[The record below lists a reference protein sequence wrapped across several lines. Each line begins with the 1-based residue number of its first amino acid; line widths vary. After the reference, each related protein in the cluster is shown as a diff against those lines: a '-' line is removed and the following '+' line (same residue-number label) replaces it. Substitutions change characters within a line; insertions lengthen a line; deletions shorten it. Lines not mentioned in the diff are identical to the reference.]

1 MKFGKRLAA
10 EASRRWR
17 PFYIDYKALKRA
29 LARDVSNHGALVV
42 GGPSCCTHAH
52 PDPNGTAFALV
63 LKQELK
69 KISAFYVEKEEE
81 LQAIMQGLTTKP
93 PAALTSFRSEV
104 QDLKKYVVL
113 NYVAVIKAIKKRNR
127 HLKVLPHG

>member
-1 MKFGKRLAA
+1 M
-10 EASRRWR
+10 
-17 PFYIDYKALKRA
+17 
-29 LARDVSNHGALVV
+29 
-42 GGPSCCTHAH
+42 
-52 PDPNGTAFALV
+52 

-93 PAALTSFRSEV
+93 PAALISFHSEV

-127 HLKVLPHG
+127 HLKVCVCATLQTASVHWANPPLRHRRHANQTPPPSCAQ